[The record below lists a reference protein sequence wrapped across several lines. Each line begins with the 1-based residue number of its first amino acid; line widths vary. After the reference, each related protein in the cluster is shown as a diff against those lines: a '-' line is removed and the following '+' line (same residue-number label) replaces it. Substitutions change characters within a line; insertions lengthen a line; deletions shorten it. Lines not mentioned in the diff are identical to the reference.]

1 MHWPLRRKL
10 FVTVGG
16 GAAVLA
22 LVMSL
27 LVDLTVVDKV
37 HKHEDRGLAR
47 TQAAF
52 EALQDYRRGQLLER
66 CRLVSELPH
75 FKAAVAVYDPT
86 VPAAEQTEAL
96 ATVSDV
102 ARRILVRMDVDLL
115 TLTGIDGRPLLV
127 VGPAIEYAVND
138 VTPIGKIAKRAMQQ
152 VSSDGVLELGGGLV
166 HVAAVQIEVGGLQLG
181 SLCLGT
187 RLDAGLANSL
197 EEMTGSAVAMVGEN
211 GVAAQSDG
219 VPVRAGIVL
228 RKAWQDVSRNRA
240 SGETRIMVKIEGDRY
255 RTLWTPLLGPEG
267 RPLGAFVVLR
277 SEDQALAFLAN
288 VRQGLAGIV
297 AAAVL
302 VALFFSFLFARQ
314 LTIPIGKLVAFTR
327 RVSQGDMNGRLHLGT
342 RDELAQ
348 LGEAF
353 NQMTQGLAESR
364 RHLEQSNRSLEERSN
379 ELERSN
385 KDLHRSKEKTEEVN
399 AELQAA
405 HAQLIQAG
413 KMAAFGELGAGIA
426 HELRQPLS
434 SIRGFAQLV
443 LMKLSPGER
452 DSRRHLELVIQS
464 VDHMTQI
471 VQGLKDFARQSSFE
485 FNDVDV
491 NDVLERTCLLLSAQ
505 LRAHDIEIRQD
516 LDASAPCV
524 RGDANQLQQV
534 CTNLLANARDAM
546 EDEGG
551 VIRIGSRTL
560 GDGSYVMVSVSD
572 EGPGVPPDILPKI
585 FGSFFTTKPEG
596 KGTGLGLSISQG
608 IIQDHGGRIDVS
620 SRTDEGTTFR
630 IFLPTRRAKN
640 CWEMIDC
647 VSDCRPEIS
656 GKEECAVY
664 RERRGHRCWESLR
677 EMARHDPRV
686 SQPNCERCPVH
697 MAKTTFIA
705 PPDHDSETRTAA

>member
-1 MHWPLRRKL
+1 MYWPLRRKL

-37 HKHEDRGLAR
+37 HEHEDRGLDR

-75 FKAAVAVYDPT
+75 FKAAVAVYDPA
-86 VPAAEQTEAL
+86 VPAAEQTKAL

-102 ARRILVRMDVDLL
+102 ARRILVQMDVDLL

-127 VGPAIEYAVND
+127 VGPAVEYAVTD

-152 VSSDGVLELGGGLV
+152 ASSDGVLELGDGLV
-166 HVAAVQIEVGGLQLG
+166 HVAAVQIDVGGLQLG

-187 RLDAGLANSL
+187 RLDASMANSL

-211 GVAAQSDG
+211 GIAAQSDG
-219 VPVRAGIVL
+219 VPMRADVAL
-228 RKAWQDVSRNRA
+228 RKAWHGVSKNRA

-255 RTLWTPLLGPEG
+255 RTLWTPLVGPEG
-267 RPLGAFVVLR
+267 RSLGAFVVLR

-288 VRQGLAGIV
+288 VRQGLVGIV
-297 AAAVL
+297 GAAVL

-327 RVSQGDMNGRLHLGT
+327 RVSRGDMNGRLHLGT

-353 NQMTQGLAESR
+353 NKMTLGLAESR
-364 RHLEQSNRSLEERSN
+364 SHLEESNRILEERSE

-385 KDLHRSKEKTEEVN
+385 RDLHRSKEKTEEIN
-399 AELQAA
+399 TELQAA

-443 LMKLSPGER
+443 LMKLSSEEK
-452 DSRRHLELVIQS
+452 DSKRHLDLVIQS

-485 FNDVDV
+485 FNDVNV
-491 NDVLERTCLLLSAQ
+491 NDVMERTCLLLSTQ
-505 LRAHDIEIRQD
+505 FQTRNIEIRQH
-516 LDASAPCV
+516 LDASAPSI
-524 RGDANQLQQV
+524 RGDTNQLQQV
-534 CTNLLANARDAM
+534 CTNLLTNARDAM
-546 EDEGG
+546 EDTGG
-551 VIRIGSRTL
+551 VIRISSRAL
-560 GDGSYVMVSVSD
+560 GDGSYVMVSVCD
-572 EGPGVPPDILPKI
+572 EGPGISPEILPKI

-596 KGTGLGLSISQG
+596 KGTGLGLSITQG

-620 SRTDEGTTFR
+620 NSADGGTTFR
-630 IFLPTRRAKN
+630 IFLPTKKAKN

-647 VSDCRPEIS
+647 VRDCRPEIS

-664 RERRGHRCWESLR
+664 QERRGHRCWESLR
-677 EMARHDPRV
+677 EMARHDPG
-686 SQPNCERCPVH
+686 
-697 MAKTTFIA
+697 
-705 PPDHDSETRTAA
+705 